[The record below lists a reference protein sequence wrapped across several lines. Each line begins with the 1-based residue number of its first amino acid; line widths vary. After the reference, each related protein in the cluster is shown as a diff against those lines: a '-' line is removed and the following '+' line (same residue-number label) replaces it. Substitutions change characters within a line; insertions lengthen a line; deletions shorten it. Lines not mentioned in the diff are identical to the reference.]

1 MSRINNIKLK
11 SLEKTKNYLVWELKR
26 GDSLTE
32 NEKFKYRVALR
43 SIKKIIKEKE
53 NSEKKQSFNQAILTG
68 FNRSL

>member
-32 NEKFKYRVALR
+32 NEKSKYQVALALIR
-43 SIKKIIKEKE
+43 NIIKEKRKAGE
-53 NSEKKQSFNQAILTG
+53 AVI
-68 FNRSL
+68 